1 MCTVVKKA
9 PAYRTTGRRLKPHLM
24 GPGYSKQNLS
34 AFMGSKKKKSSSLA
48 SKSDKTEVDAKWDKG
63 LDQ

>member
-9 PAYRTTGRRLKPHLM
+9 PAYRTTGRKLKVHLM

-34 AFMGSKKKKSSSLA
+34 TFMCSKKKKSSLA